1 MCGTQKKNSGWK
13 FDWKKKARCCRKRK
27 KKKKQRLLWW
37 EANLAWL
44 FSLYFLFQGKR
55 SARQGI
61 TAGAHFCL
69 FGEQKKKNRSKS
81 MKEVQSLFANIIDIC
96 RVCAK
101 HEKPLLS
108 ACRVGVQHHSEG
120 AAGSKPHTGAAM
132 RGNRLTE
139 VQPCPGFTS
148 VSQLPVCVV
157 CSQSRLTRRRRLAVY
172 MCRCL
177 QVDLRGLRV
186 TWKTTSDWIRMNR
199 NQTLQVTDARAR
211 DVRQISCKIA
221 KSPKDRKCTENEP
234 NCCTGK
240 VKLDKS

>member
-1 MCGTQKKNSGWK
+1 
-13 FDWKKKARCCRKRK
+13 
-27 KKKKQRLLWW
+27 
-37 EANLAWL
+37 
-44 FSLYFLFQGKR
+44 
-55 SARQGI
+55 
-61 TAGAHFCL
+61 
-69 FGEQKKKNRSKS
+69 
-81 MKEVQSLFANIIDIC
+81 MKEVQSLFANIIDIW
-96 RVCAK
+96 RECAK

-108 ACRVGVQHHSEG
+108 ACRVAVQYHTES

-186 TWKTTSDWIRMNR
+186 TWKTTSDWIQMNR
-199 NQTLQVTDARAR
+199 NQTLQVIRACGRCSTNKLQNRKVIQRREIHRKRAKLLHRKGEVGRILKPLWLLASLASSLSFWNKQFCGFLLGFSLTDQPVLMPSLT
-211 DVRQISCKIA
+211 DVDTGINPPLNQLCTAVHNGVRELQLMA
-221 KSPKDRKCTENEP
+221 KLLSTQ
-234 NCCTGK
+234 
-240 VKLDKS
+240 